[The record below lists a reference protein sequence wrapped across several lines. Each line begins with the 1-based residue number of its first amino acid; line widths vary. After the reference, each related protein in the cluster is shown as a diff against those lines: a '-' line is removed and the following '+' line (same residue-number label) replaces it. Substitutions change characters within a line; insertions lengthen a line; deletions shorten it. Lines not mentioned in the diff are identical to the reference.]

1 MQKVQRK
8 DKAEK
13 EDVGWWTEIRNGEEQ
28 NLLGKNKY
36 FRGKGQKIKKDPKE
50 TCNETKSPYVC
61 RNYSIATLLLNIL
74 WIRSDMPICLTFHII
89 SSSKFVLTPY
99 KTKAPE

>member
-36 FRGKGQKIKKDPKE
+36 FRGKGQQLKKIQKKLAMKQKVHMSAE
-50 TCNETKSPYVC
+50 
-61 RNYSIATLLLNIL
+61 IIQLLLY
-74 WIRSDMPICLTFHII
+74 C
-89 SSSKFVLTPY
+89 
-99 KTKAPE
+99 